1 MPTAPLP
8 PLPAIGR
15 PALGVY
21 AFDQVRLIEVPLGL
35 TEAGEK
41 RVLVVEQQLDG
52 PKRCV
57 PGVVDG
63 TYRRLWPLASVF
75 ARYLAAHPHLFA
87 GKTVL
92 ELGAGA
98 GAVGLACAALGA
110 AFVALTDVPEA
121 LSLVEVNRTRNAPLL
136 GKPDGDAAGC
146 EGRGDG
152 LGRTCVLPCRWGDE
166 SHIAALLAANGG
178 RGYDVVVACDVIYK
192 QVKEVLIALAA
203 TQQRLMLSPG
213 GVCMLAYEFRGEF
226 FDDVAY
232 FDAANERFEVT
243 PLSLG
248 EYEGDLKDPSD
259 EESRWLYTY
268 THK

>member
-1 MPTAPLP
+1 
-8 PLPAIGR
+8 
-15 PALGVY
+15 
-21 AFDQVRLIEVPLGL
+21 
-35 TEAGEK
+35 
-41 RVLVVEQQLDG
+41 
-52 PKRCV
+52 
-57 PGVVDG
+57 
-63 TYRRLWPLASVF
+63 
-75 ARYLAAHPHLFA
+75 
-87 GKTVL
+87 
-92 ELGAGA
+92 
-98 GAVGLACAALGA
+98 
-110 AFVALTDVPEA
+110 
-121 LSLVEVNRTRNAPLL
+121 
-136 GKPDGDAAGC
+136 
-146 EGRGDG
+146 
-152 LGRTCVLPCRWGDE
+152 VLPCRWGDE

-192 QVKEVLIALAA
+192 QVEEVLIALAA